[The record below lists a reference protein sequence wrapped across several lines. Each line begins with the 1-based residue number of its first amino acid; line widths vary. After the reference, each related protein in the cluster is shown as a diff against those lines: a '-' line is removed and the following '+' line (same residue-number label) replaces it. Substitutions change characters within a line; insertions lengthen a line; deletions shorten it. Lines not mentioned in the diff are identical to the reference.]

1 LVAHGK
7 SVFLAQCALCHGEDG
22 KKGLGGAKNLE
33 ETRLDKN
40 QIMDLLLKGKNTMPS
55 YRNVLSEQEMM
66 AVVAYVK
73 IRFASKGH

>member
-1 LVAHGK
+1 
-7 SVFLAQCALCHGEDG
+7 
-22 KKGLGGAKNLE
+22 
-33 ETRLDKN
+33 
-40 QIMDLLLKGKNTMPS
+40 MDLLLKGKNTMPS